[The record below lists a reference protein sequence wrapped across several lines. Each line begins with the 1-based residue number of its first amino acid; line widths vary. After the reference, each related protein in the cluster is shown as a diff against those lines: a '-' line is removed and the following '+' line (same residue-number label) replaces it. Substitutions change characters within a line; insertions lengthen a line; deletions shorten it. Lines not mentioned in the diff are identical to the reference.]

1 MADEMK
7 RGPGRPPKPPL
18 QVVDGG
24 TIKLNSKDG
33 SSVSIDPAGNVKIAT
48 GNSLPASVTLEHPY
62 AYYAGDGLMRAW
74 PAGLVVTDP
83 IDIADLIARKAPLK
97 G

>member
-7 RGPGRPPKPPL
+7 RGPGRPPKPFT
-18 QVVDGG
+18 VVQSQEPV
-24 TIKLNSKDG
+24 KAA
-33 SSVSIDPAGNVKIAT
+33 PAA
-48 GNSLPASVTLEHPY
+48 LPASVTLEHPY

-83 IDIADLIARKAPLK
+83 VDIADLIARGAPLK